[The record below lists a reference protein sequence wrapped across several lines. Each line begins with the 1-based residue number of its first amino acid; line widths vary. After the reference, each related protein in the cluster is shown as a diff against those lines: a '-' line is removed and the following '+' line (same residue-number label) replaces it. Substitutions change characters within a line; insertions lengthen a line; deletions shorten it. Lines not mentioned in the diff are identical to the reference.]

1 MKYILVDQTTTDAFT
16 EEFETKEEAIAAG
29 DRQFNYLTESDL
41 KERTAF
47 YVLESINPDE
57 EATNHF
63 DGEIVKEW
71 L

>member
-1 MKYILVDQTTTDAFT
+1 MRYILVDQTATDAFT

-29 DRQFNYLTESDL
+29 ARQFNYLTESDL

-47 YVLESINPDE
+47 YVLKSINPDE
-57 EATNHF
+57 EAENHF